1 MIDAM
6 AGTDTEVAFGTDV
19 GFLGTAYVTLWT
31 VATTDRKSISTLAL
45 SEEEAFRFVCEA

>member
-6 AGTDTEVAFGTDV
+6 TGTDTEVTFGTDV

-31 VATTDRKSISTLAL
+31 VITTDRKSISILAL
-45 SEEEAFRFVCEA
+45 PEEAFRFVCEA